1 MQNSVIQWMAA
12 KAKLDL
18 VMSIVENKILFVS
31 GTELWTDGQT
41 NRQRRTEA
49 PITRWPQQAFQVGGI
64 KPLECTVII
73 TIISDPRLVL

>member
-1 MQNSVIQWMAA
+1 MQNSVIQWMAT

-41 NRQRRTEA
+41 NRQGRTEA
-49 PITRWPQQAFQVGGI
+49 PITR
-64 KPLECTVII
+64 
-73 TIISDPRLVL
+73 

>member
-1 MQNSVIQWMAA
+1 MKASQDNFFLSFKLVNEMQNSVIQWMAT

-49 PITRWPQQAFQVGGI
+49 PITR
-64 KPLECTVII
+64 
-73 TIISDPRLVL
+73 